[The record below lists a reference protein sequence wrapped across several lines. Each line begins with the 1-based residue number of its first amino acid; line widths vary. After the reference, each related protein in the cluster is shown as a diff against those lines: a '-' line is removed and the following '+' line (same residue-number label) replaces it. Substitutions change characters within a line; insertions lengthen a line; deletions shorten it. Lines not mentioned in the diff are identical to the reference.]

1 MGQGEESKA
10 RQVKLAR
17 QAIESQYR
25 SGSAGDGEGRAVLA
39 VLAALYCAVLC
50 YDTKRCDVCEMSKVC
65 VVSSNNSRKW

>member
-1 MGQGEESKA
+1 VGQGEESKA

-39 VLAALYCAVLC
+39 ALYCAVLC